1 MAGIYSDVR
10 QAIRKGALAALS
22 EFPTTPVIF
31 SHTSGVEP
39 AESYVVINILQI
51 QQIGHAYTATLT
63 SITGTHGWSLGFG
76 YNFSESDASPKLS
89 IQANYNITA
98 QFSFIG
104 SQSGDMAQS
113 FTQRLN
119 NVLFREELIRNS
131 LGLRTKTNIRR
142 APQKRDTKW
151 VEYHN
156 MDVVFTYAVNTQQ
169 IVDVVEAVVIVDEI
183 TGERF
188 TVPPDF
194 IITP

>member
-1 MAGIYSDVR
+1 MPIYSDVR
-10 QAIRKGALAALS
+10 QAIRKGAIAALS
-22 EFPTTPVIF
+22 EYTTTPVIF
-31 SHTSGVEP
+31 SHSNGTEP

-51 QQIGHAYTATLT
+51 EQVGRGYTSTLVNELDELT
-63 SITGTHGWSLGFG
+63 
-76 YNFSESDASPKLS
+76 
-89 IQANYNITA
+89 IQANYNVYV

-104 SQSGDMAQS
+104 SQSGEMSQS

-119 NVLFREELIRNS
+119 NVLFREELIRNN

-169 IVDVVEAVVIVDEI
+169 IVDVVEAVIIVDEL
-183 TGERF
+183 TGEVF

>member
-1 MAGIYSDVR
+1 MAIYSDVR

-22 EFPTTPVIF
+22 EYPTTPVIF
-31 SHTSGVEP
+31 SHSNGTEP
-39 AESYVVINILQI
+39 AESYVVINVLQI
-51 QQIGHAYTATLT
+51 EQVGKGYTSTLVNELDELT
-63 SITGTHGWSLGFG
+63 
-76 YNFSESDASPKLS
+76 
-89 IQANYNITA
+89 IQANYNVYV

-104 SQSGDMAQS
+104 SQSGEMSQS
-113 FTQRLN
+113 FIQRLN
-119 NVLFREELIRNS
+119 NVLFREELIRNN

-169 IVDVVEAVVIVDEI
+169 IVDVVEAVIIVDEL
-183 TGERF
+183 TGEVF

>member
-1 MAGIYSDVR
+1 MAGIFTDLRVG
-10 QAIRKGALAALS
+10 IRKGALEALK
-22 EFPTTPVIF
+22 EFPTAPVIF
-31 SHTSGVEP
+31 SHESGSEP
-39 AESYVVINILQI
+39 SVSYLVVNILQEE
-51 QQIGHAYTATLT
+51 QVGKGYTSTLV
-63 SITGTHGWSLGFG
+63 
-76 YNFSESDASPKLS
+76 NEDSELT
-89 IQANYNITA
+89 IQANYNVYV

-104 SQSGDMAQS
+104 SLSGDMAHS

-119 NVLFREELIRNS
+119 NVLVREELFKYG

-169 IVDVVEAVVIVDEI
+169 VVDVVEAVVIVDEL
-183 TGERF
+183 TGEVF

>member
-1 MAGIYSDVR
+1 M
-10 QAIRKGALAALS
+10 
-22 EFPTTPVIF
+22 IF
-31 SHTSGVEP
+31 SHNNGTEP
-39 AESYVVINILQI
+39 AESYVVINLLQI
-51 QQIGHAYTATLT
+51 EQVGKGYTSTLT
-63 SITGTHGWSLGFG
+63 NADEELT
-76 YNFSESDASPKLS
+76 
-89 IQANYNITA
+89 IQANYNVYA

-104 SQSGDMAQS
+104 SQSGDMSQS

-119 NVLFREELIRNS
+119 SVLVREELQRNS
-131 LGLRTKTNIRR
+131 LNLRTKTNIRR

-169 IVDVVEAVVIVDEI
+169 IVDVVEAVIIVDEI
-183 TGERF
+183 TGEVF

>member
-1 MAGIYSDVR
+1 MAIFTDL
-10 QAIRKGALAALS
+10 QEAIRTSALAALS
-22 EFPTTPVIF
+22 DFTNPIVIF
-31 SHTSGVEP
+31 SHENGTEP
-39 AESYVVINILQI
+39 SSSYVVINVLDDGQV
-51 QQIGHAYTATLT
+51 GKGYTSTLVNELNELT
-63 SITGTHGWSLGFG
+63 
-76 YNFSESDASPKLS
+76 
-89 IQANYNITA
+89 IQANYNIYV

-104 SQSGDMAQS
+104 SQSGEMAYS

-119 NVLFREELIRNS
+119 NVLFREELIRNN

-169 IVDVVEAVVIVDEI
+169 IVDVVEAVVIVDEL
-183 TGERF
+183 TGEVF

>member
-1 MAGIYSDVR
+1 MAIFTELK
-10 QAIRKGALAALS
+10 QAIRTSAIAALS
-22 EFPTTPVIF
+22 EFTNPMVIF
-31 SHTSGVEP
+31 SHENGPEP
-39 AESYVVINILQI
+39 SVSYVVINVLQI
-51 QQIGHAYTATLT
+51 EQVGKGYTSTLVNELNELT
-63 SITGTHGWSLGFG
+63 
-76 YNFSESDASPKLS
+76 
-89 IQANYNITA
+89 IQANYNVYV

-104 SQSGDMAQS
+104 SQSGDMSQS

-119 NVLFREELIRNS
+119 NVLFREELIRNN

-169 IVDVVEAVVIVDEI
+169 IVDVIEAVIIVDEL
-183 TGERF
+183 TGEVF

>member
-1 MAGIYSDVR
+1 MAIFTDL
-10 QAIRKGALAALS
+10 QEAIRLSVIAALS
-22 EFPTTPVIF
+22 EFTNPMVIF
-31 SHTSGVEP
+31 SHENGSEP
-39 AESYVVINILQI
+39 SVSYVVINILQI
-51 QQIGHAYTATLT
+51 EQVGKGYTSTLVNELNELT
-63 SITGTHGWSLGFG
+63 
-76 YNFSESDASPKLS
+76 
-89 IQANYNITA
+89 IQSNYNVYV

-104 SQSGDMAQS
+104 SQSGDMSQS

-119 NVLFREELIRNS
+119 NVLFREELIRNN

-169 IVDVVEAVVIVDEI
+169 IVDVIEAVIIVDEL
-183 TGERF
+183 TGEVF

>member
-1 MAGIYSDVR
+1 MSVYSNVR
-10 QAIRKGALAALS
+10 TGIRKAAIQALV
-22 EFPTTPVIF
+22 EYFPDTTTQNTGIIF
-31 SHTSGVEP
+31 SHLNGAEP
-39 AESYVVINILQI
+39 SVSYVAINILQI
-51 QQIGHAYTATLT
+51 EQVGKNYTSTFANTAGE
-63 SITGTHGWSLGFG
+63 IT
-76 YNFSESDASPKLS
+76 
-89 IQANYNITA
+89 IQGNYNIYV

-104 SQSGDMAQS
+104 SLSGEMSQS

-119 NVLFREELIRNS
+119 NVLIREELQRNG
-131 LGLRTKTNIRR
+131 LNLRTKTNIRR

-169 IVDVVEAVVIVDEI
+169 IVDVVEVVSITNTL
-183 TGERF
+183 TGEVQ

>member
-1 MAGIYSDVR
+1 MPIYTDVR

-22 EFPTTPVIF
+22 EYPTAPVIF
-31 SHTSGVEP
+31 SHTNGTEP

-51 QQIGHAYTATLT
+51 EQVGKGYTSTLVNELDELT
-63 SITGTHGWSLGFG
+63 
-76 YNFSESDASPKLS
+76 
-89 IQANYNITA
+89 IQANYNVYV

-104 SQSGDMAQS
+104 SQSGEMSQS

-119 NVLFREELIRNS
+119 NVLFREELIRNN

-169 IVDVVEAVVIVDEI
+169 IVDVVEAVIIVDEL
-183 TGERF
+183 TGEVF

>member
-1 MAGIYSDVR
+1 MSIYFDVG
-10 QAIRKGALAALS
+10 QAIRKGAIAALS
-22 EFPTTPVIF
+22 EFPNTLVKF
-31 SHTSGVEP
+31 SHDNGDEVP
-39 AESYVVINILQI
+39 ESYVVINILQ
-51 QQIGHAYTATLT
+51 QEQVGKGYTSTLVNEDNELT
-63 SITGTHGWSLGFG
+63 
-76 YNFSESDASPKLS
+76 
-89 IQANYNITA
+89 IQANYNVYV

-104 SQSGDMAQS
+104 SLSGDMAQS

-119 NVLFREELIRNS
+119 NVLVREELIRNN

-169 IVDVVEAVVIVDEI
+169 IVDVVEAVIIVDES
-183 TGERF
+183 TGEVF